1 VRIGLEKSKIELIL
15 ILNKVDLVEPKEIL
29 LEVTREYVSLI
40 NGIKLGPEKAHL
52 AQLDTTVFMI
62 SSLHNDGV
70 IDIKNYL
77 ISIAPMRPWIIDK
90 KQGITDM
97 SDEDRVEEMV
107 LEALME
113 NTHDEIPYIADINCK
128 SIKQIHENQLRI
140 EVDIAVESNSQQ
152 KIIIGQQGRTL
163 VSIRQSAVEQL
174 EKIFKKEIILF
185 LWIVLNPRARGS
197 GA

>member
-1 VRIGLEKSKIELIL
+1 MEKSKIELIL
-15 ILNKVDLVEPKEIL
+15 VLNKVDLVEPKEAL

-77 ISIAPMRPWIIDK
+77 ISIAPMRPWVIEK
-90 KQGITDM
+90 EQGITDM

-113 NTHDEIPYIADINCK
+113 NTHDEIPYIAEINCK
-128 SIKQIHENQLRI
+128 SIQTMKENQLRI
-140 EVDIAVESNSQQ
+140 EVDIGVESNKQQ

-174 EKIFKKEIILF
+174 EKIFKKDVILF
-185 LWIVLNPRARGS
+185 LWIVINPSASGS